1 MNLRTERRRLRLVPR
16 SLLGRM
22 LLLTLLAVL
31 LAQGLSSLIWL
42 YQLRASQMEGLLTSA
57 RSLAQSMA
65 ASVSYF
71 RSLPLGSRPIVI
83 DPLRSMCG
91 TRFFVSLKDKPLD
104 LDRQSVA

>member
-42 YQLRASQMEGLLTSA
+42 SQLRASQMEGLLASA
-57 RSLAQSMA
+57 RSLAQSMG

-71 RSLPLGSRPIVI
+71 RSLPLG
-83 DPLRSMCG
+83 
-91 TRFFVSLKDKPLD
+91 
-104 LDRQSVA
+104 

>member
-42 YQLRASQMEGLLTSA
+42 SQLRASQMEGLLASA
-57 RSLAQSMA
+57 RSLAQSMGRASATSDRCRWATDRWCSTSCA
-65 ASVSYF
+65 AWAARASSS
-71 RSLPLGSRPIVI
+71 RSTTSRW
-83 DPLRSMCG
+83 R
-91 TRFFVSLKDKPLD
+91 
-104 LDRQSVA
+104 